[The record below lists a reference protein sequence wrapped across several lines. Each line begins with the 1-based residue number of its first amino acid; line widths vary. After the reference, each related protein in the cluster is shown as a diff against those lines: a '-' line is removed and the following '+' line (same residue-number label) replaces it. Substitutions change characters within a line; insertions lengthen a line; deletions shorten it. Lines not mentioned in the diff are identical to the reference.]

1 MTRRVQKLRA
11 KEIQEKAWE
20 TERDRWFIHERPM
33 KKSTNTWK
41 EKRIEKEEKGEE
53 YLQDKKDPPCAEIN
67 MVFEMPKVLNL
78 PEDTAARLDLG
89 GRKSHFLEA

>member
-20 TERDRWFIHERPM
+20 TERDRWFIQERPM

-41 EKRIEKEEKGEE
+41 EKRIEKEEE
-53 YLQDKKDPPCAEIN
+53 
-67 MVFEMPKVLNL
+67 
-78 PEDTAARLDLG
+78 
-89 GRKSHFLEA
+89 